1 MSKVLYQ
8 VRKGTHVQWS
18 LDKYDLQKV
27 TNRNSMIP
35 QLDGVK
41 IEKIKFDSYKQMVDH
56 MSNLIQLI
64 SYLRNRG
71 VN

>member
-8 VRKGTHVQWS
+8 ERKGTHVQWS
-18 LDKYDLQKV
+18 LDKYYLQKV
-27 TNRNSMIP
+27 THGDSMIP

-41 IEKIKFDSYKQMVDH
+41 IEKIKFNSYKQMVDH

>member
-8 VRKGTHVQWS
+8 ARKGTHVQWS
-18 LDKYDLQKV
+18 LDKRDLQKV
-27 TNRNSMIP
+27 THGNSMIP

-41 IEKIKFDSYKQMVDH
+41 IEKIKFNSYKQMVDH

>member
-18 LDKYDLQKV
+18 LKKYDLQKV
-27 TNRNSMIP
+27 THGNSTIP

>member
-27 TNRNSMIP
+27 
-35 QLDGVK
+35 
-41 IEKIKFDSYKQMVDH
+41 QMET
-56 MSNLIQLI
+56 Q
-64 SYLRNRG
+64 
-71 VN
+71 

>member
-27 TNRNSMIP
+27 THGNSMIP

-41 IEKIKFDSYKQMVDH
+41 IEKIKFDSYFIPIK
-56 MSNLIQLI
+56 
-64 SYLRNRG
+64 
-71 VN
+71 

>member
-1 MSKVLYQ
+1 MSKVLYE
-8 VRKGTHVQWS
+8 VRNGTHVQWS
-18 LDKYDLQKV
+18 LDKYDLQRV
-27 TNRNSMIP
+27 TNGNSMIP

>member
-27 TNRNSMIP
+27 TNGNSMIP

-56 MSNLIQLI
+56 MSNLIKLI